1 MKNKLLK
8 ELEKLSEIVWGEDIP
23 SPTIPEY
30 VQLHESMSKI
40 QNKLQCIIVMARE
53 RNDVI
58 ISSEDLGDAIES
70 CVGNFPDAD
79 KYDAVFAATRDF
91 VRFEL
96 SNIIAEFVE
105 NYEEER

>member
-1 MKNKLLK
+1 MDKKIVRALE
-8 ELEKLSEIVWGEDIP
+8 ELERVVWEEDIEH
-23 SPTIPEY
+23 PTVPEY
-30 VQLHESMSKI
+30 VELHQKMQKI
-40 QNKLQCIIVMARE
+40 QNKLQKALVIARE